1 MGAFGTWRWLRRRRA
16 PATSTAEDP
25 ADALR
30 AKLDESRALVGER
43 EAFEEGETSVDEAD
57 LDARR
62 RSVHDRA
69 RARMDELRGE

>member
-1 MGAFGTWRWLRRRRA
+1 MWRWLRRRRA
-16 PATSTAEDP
+16 PGPSTPEDP

-30 AKLDESRALVGER
+30 AKLDESRALVDER
-43 EAFEEGETSVDEAD
+43 ETFEEGETPVDEAD

-62 RSVHDRA
+62 RSVHDQA